1 MVAIALYLVSFYV
14 FVSIFSD
21 GAESQARW
29 KILAIALA
37 ATGLLQGISA
47 AIPTLVGLG
56 IGCLAAAL
64 VSFVSLIL
72 WVKVTKVQAVKITG
86 AYVGFVVAYSVV
98 VALIFAVFGSRSG

>member
-1 MVAIALYLVSFYV
+1 MVAIAVYLVSFYV

-21 GAESQARW
+21 GAEAQARG

-37 ATGLLQGISA
+37 VTGLLQGISA

-64 VSFVSLIL
+64 VSFIGLIW
-72 WVKVTKVQAVKITG
+72 WVKVTKVQAVKITA

-98 VALIFAVFGSRSG
+98 VALVFAVFGE